1 MVKVEKTKLIA
12 TVCESKNER
21 RQIEEFIK
29 SGIDVIR
36 LNMSYSSQEI
46 CRRLIN
52 IIDETNKKLGTNTA
66 VMLDLEGPCVRTGT
80 FIGGKAN
87 LNTGDKIRIYM
98 NEIKG
103 NMTGFSVNYSN
114 LVNDLKYHTKI
125 KLSKGN
131 VILQVI
137 EKGLDYVVCD
147 VLKGGEVTD
156 HSKIYLPETK
166 ISRKFLT
173 KQDYNDILFADEMN
187 VDFIS
192 VSSISSAE
200 DVLEINDLLIEL
212 KNEHIGLLAK
222 IENKRAVD
230 DIDNIINIADG
241 IILDR
246 GDLGIELP
254 IEIVPNIQ
262 KKIIHKCYQE
272 GCLMVITAEFNSFL
286 TRKAIPNRA
295 EVSDLS
301 TLVSEAIDA
310 IMLTSET
317 TVGAHPVDTVRIV
330 SKIIKESENSIAYG
344 YFFRKSLNEKQ
355 KSITSTVSSSV
366 VLGANELDCKAILVA
381 TNYGKTARRIS
392 QLKPPCPI
400 VAATSNHEVVKSL
413 QLHFG
418 VLPVTAQGDTLDEL
432 TENVKKQITT
442 TFNLNK
448 GDKIIITGGYP
459 FKKVTYT
466 NFMQIDEI

>member
-1 MVKVEKTKLIA
+1 MEKTKLVA
-12 TVCESKNER
+12 TVCENKNER
-21 RQIEEFIK
+21 KQIEEFIK

-36 LNMSYSSQEI
+36 LNMSYSSQDV

-52 IIDETNKKLGTNTA
+52 IINETNEKLGTNTA
-66 VMLDLEGPCVRTGT
+66 IMLDLEGPCIRTDT
-80 FIGGKAN
+80 FIGGKAY

-103 NMTGFSVNYSN
+103 NMTGFSVNYKN

-131 VILQVI
+131 VILQVT
-137 EKGLDYVVCD
+137 EKGLDYVVCA
-147 VLKGGEVTD
+147 VLKGGEVSD
-156 HSKIYLPETK
+156 NSKIYLPETRP
-166 ISRKFLT
+166 SRKFLT
-173 KQDYNDILFADEMN
+173 EQDHNDILFAHEMGI
-187 VDFIS
+187 DFIV
-192 VSSISSAE
+192 VSGISSAE

-212 KNEHIGLLAK
+212 KNEHIGLIAK
-222 IENKRAVD
+222 IENKRAVE

-246 GDLGIELP
+246 GDLGIEMP
-254 IEIVPNIQ
+254 IEMVPNIQ
-262 KKIIHKCYQE
+262 KKIIHKCYEQ
-272 GCLMVITAEFNSFL
+272 GCLIVVTAEFNSFL
-286 TRKAIPNRA
+286 TKKAVPNRA

-317 TVGAHPVDTVRIV
+317 TVGAHPIDTVRIV
-330 SKIIKESENSIAYG
+330 SKIIRESEDSIDYG

-381 TNYGKTARRIS
+381 TNFGRTARRIS

-400 VAATSNHEVVKSL
+400 IAAASNTSVVKSL

-418 VLPVTAQGDTLDEL
+418 VLPVNAKGDTLDEL
-432 TENVKKQITT
+432 TENIKKELST
-442 TFNLNK
+442 TFKLNP

-459 FKKVTYT
+459 FKKVKYT

>member
-1 MVKVEKTKLIA
+1 MEKTKLIA

-21 RQIEEFIK
+21 KQIEEFIK

-36 LNMSYSSQEI
+36 LNMSYSSKDV
-46 CRRLIN
+46 CRRLIG
-52 IIDETNKKLGTNTA
+52 IIDEVNQQLGTNTA
-66 VMLDLEGPCVRTGT
+66 VMLDLEGPCVRTDT
-80 FIGGKAN
+80 FIGGKTH

-103 NMTGFSVNYSN
+103 SMTGFSVNYPN

-131 VILQVI
+131 ILLQVI

-156 HSKIYLPETK
+156 NSKIYLPETRM
-166 ISRKFLT
+166 SRKFLT
-173 KQDYNDILFADEMN
+173 KQDYEDILFANEMN

-212 KNEHIGLLAK
+212 KNEHIGLIAK

-246 GDLGIELP
+246 GDLGIEMP

-272 GCLMVITAEFNSFL
+272 GCLMIITAEFNSFL
-286 TRKAIPNRA
+286 TKKAIPNRA

-317 TVGAHPVDTVRIV
+317 TIGAHPIDTVRIV
-330 SKIIKESENSIAYG
+330 SKIIKESEDSIDYG
-344 YFFRKSLNEKQ
+344 YFFRNSLNEKQ
-355 KSITSTVSSSV
+355 KSITATVSSSV

-381 TNYGKTARRIS
+381 TNFGKTARRIS

-400 VAATSNHEVVKSL
+400 IAAASNPSVVKSL

-418 VLPVTAQGDTLDEL
+418 VLPVTAEGDTLDEL
-432 TENVKKQITT
+432 TDNVKKNLAT
-442 TFNLNK
+442 TFKLNK

-459 FKKVTYT
+459 FKQVKHT

>member
-1 MVKVEKTKLIA
+1 MEKTKLIA
-12 TVCESKNER
+12 TICENKNER
-21 RQIEEFIK
+21 GQIEEFIK
-29 SGIDVIR
+29 NGIDVIR
-36 LNMSYSSQEI
+36 LNMSYTSQED

-52 IIDETNKKLGTNTA
+52 IINETNEKVGANTA
-66 VMLDLEGPCVRTGT
+66 IMLDLEGPCIRTDT
-80 FIGGKAN
+80 FIGGKSC

-98 NEIKG
+98 NKING
-103 NMTGFSVNYSN
+103 NMTGFSVNYPN

-137 EKGLDYVVCD
+137 EKGLDYVVCS
-147 VLKGGEVTD
+147 VLKGGEVSNN
-156 HSKIYLPETK
+156 SKIYLPETRT
-166 ISRKFLT
+166 SRKFLT
-173 KQDYNDILFADEMN
+173 EKDYQDVLFADEMG

-222 IENKRAVD
+222 IENKSAVE
-230 DIDNIINIADG
+230 DIDNIINISDG
-241 IILDR
+241 IVLDR
-246 GDLGIELP
+246 GDLGIEMP

-262 KKIIHKCYQE
+262 KKIIHKCYQQ
-272 GCLMVITAEFNSFL
+272 GCLMIITAEFNSFL
-286 TRKAIPNRA
+286 TKKAVPNRA

-301 TLVSEAIDA
+301 TLVSDAVDA

-317 TVGAHPVDTVRIV
+317 TIGAHPIDTVRIV
-330 SKIIKESENSIAYG
+330 SKIIKESEESIDYS
-344 YFFRKSLNEKQ
+344 YFFRNSLYEKQ
-355 KSITSTVSSSV
+355 KSVTSTVSSSV
-366 VLGANELDCKAILVA
+366 VLGANELDCKAIIVA
-381 TNYGKTARRIS
+381 TNYGRTARRIS

-400 VAATSNHEVVKSL
+400 IAATSSKEVVKSL

-418 VLPVTAQGDTLDEL
+418 VLPVQAKGDTLDEL
-432 TENVKKQITT
+432 TENVKRKLESN
-442 TFNLNK
+442 FKLNQ

-459 FKKVTYT
+459 FKKVKHT
-466 NFMQIDEI
+466 NFMEIDEI

>member
-1 MVKVEKTKLIA
+1 MEKTKLIA
-12 TVCESKNER
+12 TVCESKNEQK
-21 RQIEEFIK
+21 QIEEFIK

-36 LNMSYSSQEI
+36 INMSYSSHDV
-46 CRRLIN
+46 CRRLIK
-52 IIDETNKKLGTNTA
+52 IIDETNEKLGTNTA
-66 VMLDLEGPCVRTGT
+66 VMLDLEGPCIRTGT
-80 FIGGKAN
+80 FIGGKTH

-98 NEIKG
+98 NETKG
-103 NMTGFSVNYSN
+103 NMTGFSVNYPN

-125 KLSKGN
+125 ILSKGS

-156 HSKIYLPETK
+156 HSKIYLPET
-166 ISRKFLT
+166 IMSRKFLT
-173 KQDYNDILFADEMN
+173 NRDYEDILFAHEMN
-187 VDFIS
+187 VDFIV

-212 KNEHIGLLAK
+212 KNEHIALLAK
-222 IENKRAVD
+222 IENKRAVE

-254 IEIVPNIQ
+254 IEVVPIIQ
-262 KKIIHKCYQE
+262 KKIIHKCYKE
-272 GCLMVITAEFNSFL
+272 ECLMVITAEFNSFI
-286 TRKAIPNRA
+286 TKKSVPNRA

-317 TVGAHPVDTVRIV
+317 TIGAHPVDTVRVV
-330 SKIIKESENSIAYG
+330 SKIIKESEDSRDYK
-344 YFFRKSLNEKQ
+344 YFFKNSLNEKQ
-355 KSITSTVSSSV
+355 KSITATVSSSV

-381 TNYGKTARRIS
+381 TNFGKTARRIS
-392 QLKPPCPI
+392 GLKPPCPI
-400 VAATSNHEVVKSL
+400 IAAASNPSVVKSL
-413 QLHFG
+413 QLYFG
-418 VLPVTAQGDTLDEL
+418 VLPVQAEGNTIDEL
-432 TENVKKQITT
+432 TENVKQKLETT
-442 TFNLNK
+442 YKLNK

-459 FKKVTYT
+459 FKKVKHT

>member
-1 MVKVEKTKLIA
+1 MEKTKLIA
-12 TVCESKNER
+12 TVCASKNEQK
-21 RQIEEFIK
+21 QIEEFIK

-36 LNMSYSSQEI
+36 INMSYSSHDV
-46 CRRLIN
+46 CRRLIK
-52 IIDETNKKLGTNTA
+52 IIDETNEKLGTNTA
-66 VMLDLEGPCVRTGT
+66 VMLDLEGPCIRTGT
-80 FIGGKAN
+80 FIGGKTH

-98 NEIKG
+98 NETKG
-103 NMTGFSVNYSN
+103 NMTGFSVNYPN

-125 KLSKGN
+125 ILSKGS

-156 HSKIYLPETK
+156 HSKIYLPET
-166 ISRKFLT
+166 IMSRKFLT
-173 KQDYNDILFADEMN
+173 NRDYEDILFAHEMN
-187 VDFIS
+187 VDFIV

-212 KNEHIGLLAK
+212 KNEHIALLAK
-222 IENKRAVD
+222 IENKRAVE

-254 IEIVPNIQ
+254 IEVVPIIQ
-262 KKIIHKCYQE
+262 KKIIHKCYKE
-272 GCLMVITAEFNSFL
+272 GCLMVITAEFNSFI
-286 TRKAIPNRA
+286 TKKSVPNRA

-317 TVGAHPVDTVRIV
+317 TIGAHPVDTVRVV
-330 SKIIKESENSIAYG
+330 SKIIKESEDSIDYK
-344 YFFRKSLNEKQ
+344 YFFKNSLNEKQ
-355 KSITSTVSSSV
+355 KSITATVSSSV

-381 TNYGKTARRIS
+381 TNFGKTARRIS
-392 QLKPPCPI
+392 GLKPPCPI
-400 VAATSNHEVVKSL
+400 IAAASNPSVVKSL
-413 QLHFG
+413 QLYFG
-418 VLPVTAQGDTLDEL
+418 VLPVQAEGNTIDEL
-432 TENVKKQITT
+432 TENVKQKLETT
-442 TFNLNK
+442 YKLNK

-459 FKKVTYT
+459 FKKVKHT

>member
-1 MVKVEKTKLIA
+1 MEKTKLIA
-12 TVCESKNER
+12 TICENKNER
-21 RQIEEFIK
+21 KQIEEFIK

-36 LNMSYSSQEI
+36 LNMSYTSEDV
-46 CRRLIN
+46 CRRLID
-52 IIDETNKKLGTNTA
+52 IINETNEKLGTNTA
-66 VMLDLEGPCVRTGT
+66 IMLDLEGPCIRTDT
-80 FIGGKAN
+80 FIGGKAY

-98 NEIKG
+98 NEING
-103 NMTGFSVNYSN
+103 NMTGFSVNYPN

-137 EKGLDYVVCD
+137 EKGLDYVVCS
-147 VLKGGEVTD
+147 VLKGGEVSNN
-156 HSKIYLPETK
+156 SKIYLPETRT
-166 ISRKFLT
+166 SRKFLT
-173 KQDYNDILFADEMN
+173 EQDYRDVLFANEMG
-187 VDFIS
+187 VDFIG
-192 VSSISSAE
+192 VSSITSAE

-222 IENKRAVD
+222 IENKSAVE

-246 GDLGIELP
+246 GDLGIEMP

-262 KKIIHKCYQE
+262 KKIIHKCYEQ
-272 GCLMVITAEFNSFL
+272 GCLMIITAEFNSFL
-286 TRKAIPNRA
+286 TKKAVPNRA

-317 TVGAHPVDTVRIV
+317 TVGAHPIDTVRIV
-330 SKIIKESENSIAYG
+330 SKIIKESEDSIDYS
-344 YFFRKSLNEKQ
+344 YFFRNSLYEKQ
-355 KSITSTVSSSV
+355 KSITSTISSSV
-366 VLGANELDCKAILVA
+366 VLGANELDCKAIIVA
-381 TNYGKTARRIS
+381 TNFGRTARRIS

-400 VAATSNHEVVKSL
+400 IAAASSKEVVKSL

-418 VLPVTAQGDTLDEL
+418 VLPVQAKGDTLDEL
-432 TENVKKQITT
+432 TENVKRELET
-442 TFNLNK
+442 TFKLNQ

-459 FKKVTYT
+459 FKKVKHT
-466 NFMQIDEI
+466 NFMEIDEI

>member
-1 MVKVEKTKLIA
+1 MEKTKLVA
-12 TVCESKNER
+12 TVCENKNER
-21 RQIEEFIK
+21 NQIEEFIK

-36 LNMSYSSQEI
+36 LNMSYSSQDV

-52 IIDETNKKLGTNTA
+52 IINETNEKLGTNTA
-66 VMLDLEGPCVRTGT
+66 IMLDLEGPCIRTDT
-80 FIGGKAN
+80 FIGGKAY
-87 LNTGDKIRIYM
+87 LNTDDKIRIYM

-103 NMTGFSVNYSN
+103 NMTGFSVNYKN

-131 VILQVI
+131 VVLQVT
-137 EKGLDYVVCD
+137 EKGLDYVVCA
-147 VLKGGEVTD
+147 VLKGGEVSD
-156 HSKIYLPETK
+156 NSKIYVPE
-166 ISRKFLT
+166 IRPSRKFLT
-173 KQDYNDILFADEMN
+173 KQDYQDILFAHEMG
-187 VDFIS
+187 VDFIV
-192 VSSISSAE
+192 VSGISSAE

-222 IENKRAVD
+222 IENQRAVN

-246 GDLGIELP
+246 GDLGIEMP

-262 KKIIHKCYQE
+262 KKIIHKCYEQ
-272 GCLMVITAEFNSFL
+272 GCLIVITAEFNSFL
-286 TRKAIPNRA
+286 TKKAVPNRA

-317 TVGAHPVDTVRIV
+317 TIGAHPIDTVRIV
-330 SKIIKESENSIAYG
+330 SKIIRESEDSIDYG
-344 YFFRKSLNEKQ
+344 YFFRRSLNEKQ

-381 TNYGKTARRIS
+381 TNFGRTARRIS

-400 VAATSNHEVVKSL
+400 IAAASNTSVVKSL

-418 VLPVTAQGDTLDEL
+418 VLPVNAKGDTLDEL
-432 TENVKKQITT
+432 TENVKKELST
-442 TFNLNK
+442 TFKLNP

-459 FKKVTYT
+459 FKKVKYT

>member
-1 MVKVEKTKLIA
+1 MEKTKLVA
-12 TVCESKNER
+12 TVCENKNER
-21 RQIEEFIK
+21 NQIEEFIK

-36 LNMSYSSQEI
+36 LNMSYSSQDV

-52 IIDETNKKLGTNTA
+52 IINETNEKLGTNTA
-66 VMLDLEGPCVRTGT
+66 IMLDLEGPCIRTDT
-80 FIGGKAN
+80 FIGGKAY
-87 LNTGDKIRIYM
+87 LNTDDKIRIYM

-103 NMTGFSVNYSN
+103 NMTGFSVNYKN

-131 VILQVI
+131 VVLQVT
-137 EKGLDYVVCD
+137 EKGLDYVVCA
-147 VLKGGEVTD
+147 VLKGGEVSD
-156 HSKIYLPETK
+156 NSKIYVPE
-166 ISRKFLT
+166 IRPSRKFLT
-173 KQDYNDILFADEMN
+173 KQDYQDILFAHEMG
-187 VDFIS
+187 VDFIV
-192 VSSISSAE
+192 VSGISSAE

-212 KNEHIGLLAK
+212 KNEHIGLIAK
-222 IENKRAVD
+222 IENKRAVE

-246 GDLGIELP
+246 GDLGIEMP

-262 KKIIHKCYQE
+262 KKIIHKCYEQ
-272 GCLMVITAEFNSFL
+272 GCLIVITAEFNSFL
-286 TRKAIPNRA
+286 TKKAVPNRA

-317 TVGAHPVDTVRIV
+317 TIGAHPIDTVRIV
-330 SKIIKESENSIAYG
+330 SKIIRESEDSIDYG
-344 YFFRKSLNEKQ
+344 YFFRRSLNEKQ

-381 TNYGKTARRIS
+381 TNFGRTARRIS

-400 VAATSNHEVVKSL
+400 IAAASNTSVVKSL

-418 VLPVTAQGDTLDEL
+418 VLPVNAKGDTLDEL
-432 TENVKKQITT
+432 TENVKKELST
-442 TFNLNK
+442 TFKLNP

-459 FKKVTYT
+459 FKKVKYT

>member
-1 MVKVEKTKLIA
+1 MEKTKLVA
-12 TVCESKNER
+12 TVCENKNER
-21 RQIEEFIK
+21 KQIEEFIK

-36 LNMSYSSQEI
+36 LNMSYSSQDV

-52 IIDETNKKLGTNTA
+52 IINETNEKLGTNTA
-66 VMLDLEGPCVRTGT
+66 IMLDLEGPCIRTDT
-80 FIGGKAN
+80 FIGGKAY

-103 NMTGFSVNYSN
+103 NMTGFSVNYKN

-131 VILQVI
+131 VILQVT
-137 EKGLDYVVCD
+137 EKGLDYVVCA
-147 VLKGGEVTD
+147 VLKGGEVSD
-156 HSKIYLPETK
+156 NSKIYLPETRP
-166 ISRKFLT
+166 SRNFLT
-173 KQDYNDILFADEMN
+173 EQDHNDILFAHEMGI
-187 VDFIS
+187 DFIV
-192 VSSISSAE
+192 VSGISSAE

-212 KNEHIGLLAK
+212 KNEHIGLIAK
-222 IENKRAVD
+222 IENKRAVE

-246 GDLGIELP
+246 GDLGIEMP
-254 IEIVPNIQ
+254 IEMVPNIQ
-262 KKIIHKCYQE
+262 KKIIHKCYEQ
-272 GCLMVITAEFNSFL
+272 GCLIVVTAEFNSFL
-286 TRKAIPNRA
+286 TKKAVPNRA

-317 TVGAHPVDTVRIV
+317 TVGAHPIDTVRIV
-330 SKIIKESENSIAYG
+330 SKIIRESEDSIDYG

-381 TNYGKTARRIS
+381 TNFGRTARRIS

-400 VAATSNHEVVKSL
+400 VAATSNTSVVKSL

-418 VLPVTAQGDTLDEL
+418 VLPVNAKGDTLDEL
-432 TENVKKQITT
+432 TENVKKELSTV
-442 TFNLNK
+442 FKLNK

-459 FKKVTYT
+459 FKKVKYT

>member
-1 MVKVEKTKLIA
+1 MEKTKLIA
-12 TVCESKNER
+12 TICENRDEK

-36 LNMSYSSQEI
+36 LNMSYSNHEI
-46 CRRLIN
+46 CKRLIRLIEEEN
-52 IIDETNKKLGTNTA
+52 QKLNTNVA
-66 VMLDLEGPCVRTGT
+66 VMLDLEGPCIRTNK
-80 FIGGKAN
+80 FINGKAM

-98 NEIKG
+98 DDMKG
-103 NMTGFSVNYSN
+103 DMTGFSVNYPN

-131 VILQVI
+131 VILQVT
-137 EKGLDYVVCD
+137 EKGLDYVVCQ

-156 HSKIYLPETK
+156 NSKIYLPETK
-166 ISRKFLT
+166 PNRKFLT
-173 KQDYNDILFADEMN
+173 KQDYEDILFANEMN

-192 VSSISSAE
+192 ISSISSAE

-246 GDLGIELP
+246 GDIGIDMP
-254 IEIVPNIQ
+254 IEVVPNIQ
-262 KKIIHKCYQE
+262 KKIIHKCYEQ
-272 GCLMVITAEFNSFL
+272 GCLMIITAEFNSFL
-286 TRKAIPNRA
+286 TRKSVPNRA

-301 TLVSEAIDA
+301 TLVSDAIDA

-317 TVGAHPVDTVRIV
+317 TIGAHPIDTVRIV
-330 SKIIKESENSIAYG
+330 SKIIKESEDSIDYK
-344 YFFRKSLNEKQ
+344 YFFRNSLSTKEKN
-355 KSITSTVSSSV
+355 ITSTISSSV
-366 VLGANELDCKAILVA
+366 VLGANELECKAILVA
-381 TNYGKTARRIS
+381 TNFGKTARYIS
-392 QLKPPCPI
+392 KLKPPCPI
-400 VAATSNHEVVKSL
+400 IAAASNEEVVKSM
-413 QLHFG
+413 QLNFG
-418 VLPVTAQGDTLDEL
+418 ILPLKAEGDTLESL
-432 TENVKKQITT
+432 TQNVKEKLIKELNLKQ
-442 TFNLNK
+442 

-459 FKKVTYT
+459 FKKVMHT
-466 NFMQIDEI
+466 NFMQIEEI

>member
-1 MVKVEKTKLIA
+1 MEKTKLIA
-12 TVCESKNER
+12 TVCENKNEVK
-21 RQIEEFIK
+21 QIEEFIK

-36 LNMSYSSQEI
+36 LNMSYSSQDV
-46 CRRLIN
+46 CRRLIK
-52 IIDETNKKLGTNTA
+52 IINETNERLGTNTA
-66 VMLDLEGPCVRTGT
+66 IMIDLEGPCIRTDT
-80 FIGGKAN
+80 FTGGKAY

-98 NEIKG
+98 NETKG
-103 NMTGFSVNYSN
+103 NMTGFSVNYPN

-131 VILQVI
+131 VILQVT
-137 EKGLDYVVCD
+137 EKGLDYVVCA

-156 HSKIYLPETK
+156 NSKIYLPETRPN
-166 ISRKFLT
+166 RKFLT
-173 KQDYNDILFADEMN
+173 EQDYQDILFANEMG
-187 VDFIS
+187 VDFIG
-192 VSSISSAE
+192 VSGVSSAE

-222 IENKRAVD
+222 IENKRAVE

-246 GDLGIELP
+246 GDLGIEMP

-262 KKIIHKCYQE
+262 KKTIHKCYEQ
-272 GCLMVITAEFNSFL
+272 GCLIIVTAEFNSFL
-286 TRKAIPNRA
+286 TKKSVPNRA

-317 TVGAHPVDTVRIV
+317 TVGAHPIDTVRIV
-330 SKIIKESENSIAYG
+330 SKIIRESEDSIDYG

-355 KSITSTVSSSV
+355 KNITSTVSSSV

-381 TNYGKTARRIS
+381 TTYGRTARRIS

-400 VAATSNHEVVKSL
+400 VAAASSNEVVKSL

-418 VLPVTAQGDTLDEL
+418 VLPVNAKGDTLDEL
-432 TENVKKQITT
+432 TENVKKEIETT
-442 TFNLNK
+442 LKLNP

-459 FKKVTYT
+459 FKKVKYT